1 MPSHPLA
8 LTPVDTPRQISL
20 IALVA
25 MSVTSQQFI
34 SKLANSV
41 HHVKPTSGT
50 GSISAQRGPVHMRLC
65 WILTVT
71 ALADALLISFITWRS
86 HKRRVEKK
94 KHQHAGPGGGGGMF
108 GAGGRVGAV
117 YQFLVPGG
125 KNGKGLHGG
134 SQVELMSTGGSRAPS
149 PAGRKAVA
157 VGSVTEQA
165 SAYEPMRH
173 R

>member
-1 MPSHPLA
+1 
-8 LTPVDTPRQISL
+8 
-20 IALVA
+20 

-41 HHVKPTSGT
+41 HHVQPTSGT

-86 HKRRVEKK
+86 HKRRAEKREQ
-94 KHQHAGPGGGGGMF
+94 QHPGPGGGGGMF

-125 KNGKGLHGG
+125 KGGNGVHGG
-134 SQVELMSTGGSRAPS
+134 SQVELISSG
-149 PAGRKAVA
+149 GRKVMAA
-157 VGSVTEQA
+157 GSVTEQA